1 MHRILKMAL
10 VSALLP
16 SVLPAADEAFLF
28 QGRLSTTG
36 GAAYSNSSAVVE
48 FNLYT
53 NKTGGAS
60 LWARRIPVS
69 LSATGVFGVELS
81 DSAGTAVPGG
91 PSGGLAEALAAGRTA
106 TVYVGLKVQGVD
118 REFPNRVP
126 LGKVPA
132 ADCAISARQPLDAD
146 FKVGG
151 DIAAERFEPAGNV
164 SVSNVS
170 VRGGTEIGKITC
182 GRVAVGGIVDAK
194 KDLKVGQSVFARNVS
209 FGGGLVANGAASAER
224 VTVRSADFTVNGK
237 PPLSYIGMIVLWA
250 GAPDKVPPGWEIC
263 DGRLVNVDGRSVRMP
278 DFTGRFAMGTKDDK
292 DINGTGGARTVSL
305 TVAQLPKHVHTFE
318 FGTQG
323 YAGGWTNGG
332 KYLLRTEPPGTN
344 FWDSAGYNTD
354 GGVKDQPA
362 GAAHENLPPYYALY
376 YIMKVR

>member
-91 PSGGLAEALAAGRTA
+91 PSGGLAEALATGRTA
-106 TVYVGLKVQGVD
+106 TVYVGLTVQGVD
-118 REFPNRVP
+118 REFPDRVP

-132 ADCAISARQPLDAD
+132 ADCAISARQPMDAD

-151 DIAAERFEPAGNV
+151 DVAAERFEPAGNV
-164 SVSNVS
+164 SVSNVN
-170 VRGGTEIGKITC
+170 VRGETDIVEITC
-182 GRVAVGGIVDAK
+182 GRMAVGGIVDAK
-194 KDLKVGQSVFARNVS
+194 KDLKVGQTVFARNVS
-209 FGGGLVANGAASAER
+209 FGGDLAANGAVSANR
-224 VTVRSADFTVNGK
+224 VVVKSADFTVNGN

-263 DGRLVNVDGRSVRMP
+263 DGREVTVNGRKMRMP
-278 DFTGRFAMGTKDDK
+278 DYTGRFAMGAAS
-292 DINGTGGARTVSL
+292 NEVLCVTGGARTVSL
-305 TVAQLPKHVHTFE
+305 TVDQLPGHVHTFK

-323 YAGGWTNGG
+323 FAGGWTNGG
-332 KYLLRTEPPGTN
+332 KYLLRTEGATKWN
-344 FWDSAGYNTD
+344 DDGYKTD
-354 GGVKDQPA
+354 GGGTDQSA
-362 GAAHENLPPYYALY
+362 GAAHDNLPPYHALY